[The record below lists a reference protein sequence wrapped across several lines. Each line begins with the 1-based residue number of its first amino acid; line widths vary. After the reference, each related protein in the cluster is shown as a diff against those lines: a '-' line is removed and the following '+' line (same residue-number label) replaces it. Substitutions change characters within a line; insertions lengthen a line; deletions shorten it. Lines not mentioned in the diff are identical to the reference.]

1 MTDVKKSANILRT
14 KIILNISLA
23 IFIMSTFNLSTSSP
37 GKTCVVDHVEDLQTP
52 DPISNRLRDLGFVS
66 GETVKIIAFGP
77 FGANPIAVQVGS
89 TRFALRRNE
98 AARIIIRTDS

>member
-1 MTDVKKSANILRT
+1 MTYDKKSAKMLRT
-14 KIILNISLA
+14 KIIINILA
-23 IFIMSTFNLSTSSP
+23 IFIMSIFSLNTSSP
-37 GKTCVVDHVEDLQTP
+37 GKSCIVDHIEDLQTP

-66 GETVKIIAFGP
+66 GETVKVIAFGP

-98 AARIIIRTDS
+98 AARVIIRADS

>member
-1 MTDVKKSANILRT
+1 
-14 KIILNISLA
+14 
-23 IFIMSTFNLSTSSP
+23 MSTFNLSTSSP

-98 AARIIIRTDS
+98 AARIILRTDSTDS